1 MIGSYTK
8 NGNGI
13 KSNAELIVQM
23 LIYKYRSKYVLLL
36 NFSHISVPRIFAAC
50 KLILSNLI
58 NILWL
63 IGTTDSSDQCH

>member
-23 LIYKYRSKYVLLL
+23 LIYKYRSKYV
-36 NFSHISVPRIFAAC
+36 
-50 KLILSNLI
+50 
-58 NILWL
+58 
-63 IGTTDSSDQCH
+63 